1 MGGGAWSAAL
11 CASLIAPYALRRVP
25 AAPAEWTGAASKGGV
40 IRIADQA
47 TRFWTEKARA
57 HEDVT
62 PAKQPRAPDLVPRC
76 VNAGDSSVYPQ
87 TITGVP
93 HAIENLRPSRGAAR
107 PDGGHHQGHI

>member
-1 MGGGAWSAAL
+1 M
-11 CASLIAPYALRRVP
+11 P

-62 PAKQPRAPDLVPRC
+62 PGKQPRAPLRFPIAKTQ
-76 VNAGDSSVYPQ
+76 N
-87 TITGVP
+87 TGIKP
-93 HAIENLRPSRGAAR
+93 A
-107 PDGGHHQGHI
+107 